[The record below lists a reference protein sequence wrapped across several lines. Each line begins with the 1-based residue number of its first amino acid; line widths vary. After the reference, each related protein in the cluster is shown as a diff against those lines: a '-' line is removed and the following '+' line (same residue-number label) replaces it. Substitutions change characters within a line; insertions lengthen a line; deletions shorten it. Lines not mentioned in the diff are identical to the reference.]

1 MKKVLAICLAL
12 VMVLSISVSAFA
24 TTGGFL
30 ISASLRPAPELVDFN
45 KLQNDCDAK
54 LIITP
59 YSERNTL
66 PAFLQELMAKAYGEI
81 KATDDLTT
89 LNSDLAAA
97 AAKKDIAGEDL
108 AVTDLFDIRLEG
120 CTIHESHTD
129 FLITLKADML
139 DRFVGLLH
147 MTQDGKW
154 ELVDDAKVI
163 NNNAHLQFTADN
175 LSPFAI
181 VIDSEGS
188 QSPETGD
195 NTNIIL
201 MGVLMAVSATACVVL
216 VLKSKKQE
224 N

>member
-12 VMVLSISVSAFA
+12 VMVLSISVSALA

-30 ISASLRPAPELVDFN
+30 ISASLRPAPVLVNFE
-45 KLQNDCDAK
+45 KLQNDCDAE
-54 LIITP
+54 LVITP
-59 YSERNTL
+59 YSDRTTL
-66 PAFLQELMAKAYGEI
+66 SADLQDLMAKAYGEI
-81 KATDDLTT
+81 KATEDLTT
-89 LNSDLAAA
+89 LNSALAAVA
-97 AAKKDIAGEDL
+97 DQKDIAGEDL
-108 AVTDLFDIRLEG
+108 AVTDLFDIHLEG
-120 CTIHESHTD
+120 CTIHDTHTD
-129 FLITLKADML
+129 FGITLKADML

-147 MTQDGKW
+147 MTKDGKW
-154 ELVDDAKVI
+154 ELVDGAKVVDG
-163 NNNAHLQFTADN
+163 NLKFTAAN
-175 LSPFAI
+175 FSPFAI